1 MSPFELNKIAG
12 AILFA
17 GLVAMISWII
27 PANVYHVEGAHGS
40 AAYALPVA
48 EEVEEVEQ
56 AEEADGVAE
65 ADAAE
70 EVVAAVSIDAL
81 LAEADSAKG
90 QKIFKKCGACHTQD
104 QGGKNKVGPNLW
116 NIVGRGVAADE
127 GYNYSDAM
135 ASRGGSWSIAA
146 LNEFLANPK
155 GSMPGTKMSFAG
167 VKKDGDR
174 ANVLLFLQSLSE

>member
-27 PANVYHVEGAHGS
+27 SANVYHVEDAPGS
-40 AAYALPVA
+40 AAYTLPVA
-48 EEVEEVEQ
+48 EEVEQ
-56 AEEADGVAE
+56 AEEAVEEMVA
-65 ADAAE
+65 
-70 EVVAAVSIDAL
+70 VVSIDAL
-81 LAEADSAKG
+81 LAEADAAKG

-116 NIVGRGVAADE
+116 NIVGRGVAAVE
-127 GYNYSDAM
+127 GFNYSDAM

-155 GSMPGTKMSFAG
+155 GTVPGTKMSFAG